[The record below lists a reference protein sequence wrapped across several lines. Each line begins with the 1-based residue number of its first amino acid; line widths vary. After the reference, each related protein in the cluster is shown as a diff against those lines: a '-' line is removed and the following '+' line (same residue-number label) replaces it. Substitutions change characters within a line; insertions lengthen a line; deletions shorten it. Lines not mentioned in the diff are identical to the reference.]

1 MFFEVILIG
10 EREIEL
16 HSAEIKCGK
25 VFKCWSELVDENE
38 GDGVGGGGLVKVR
51 GHLYLLIGTFA
62 EFRSLPS
69 LRDWDMGVLSFL
81 MILHFKR
88 MASRSLREDLC
99 V

>member
-38 GDGVGGGGLVKVR
+38 GHGVGGGG
-51 GHLYLLIGTFA
+51 
-62 EFRSLPS
+62 
-69 LRDWDMGVLSFL
+69 W
-81 MILHFKR
+81 
-88 MASRSLREDLC
+88 SR
-99 V
+99 